1 MYVAGWSTARRPPSG
16 QSGGPGSVRPHGMEG
31 EQDGG
36 DEAADG

>member
-1 MYVAGWSTARRPPSG
+1 MYVARWSTARRTLCGPSG
-16 QSGGPGSVRPHGMEG
+16 GSGSVRLQSREG

>member
-1 MYVAGWSTARRPPSG
+1 MYVARWSIARRRLSG
-16 QSGGPGSVRPHGMEG
+16 DSGSVRPQGREG

>member
-1 MYVAGWSTARRPPSG
+1 MNVAGWSTARRHPPGKSG
-16 QSGGPGSVRPHGMEG
+16 LGGSVRPQRREG